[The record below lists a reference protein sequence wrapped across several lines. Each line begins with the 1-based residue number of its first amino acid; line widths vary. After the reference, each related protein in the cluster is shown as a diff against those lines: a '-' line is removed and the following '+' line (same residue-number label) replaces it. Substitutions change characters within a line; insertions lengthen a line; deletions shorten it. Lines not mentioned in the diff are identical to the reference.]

1 MKNINHILMIS
12 VLFLVGCAITPTLA
26 PINIQNINIEKDG
39 NIYFE
44 LTSSHKKVVKN
55 NTTNFAGIHN
65 DINEDDFL
73 PVSFPKYLEK
83 NIINN
88 LMKSPGLIILESRK
102 GNDFYV
108 KFDLKDFNVYRET
121 SSSAALV
128 KSFFPLLYIIGL
140 GVETCSAEINGDL
153 TVYDQETN
161 EILCDFNI
169 SSEETVRLRHFTNK
183 NLSDAYSDATRIA
196 SSKLV
201 EQIIFNL
208 LNC

>member
-1 MKNINHILMIS
+1 MKNINILLLS
-12 VLFLVGCAITPTLA
+12 LLFLISCAIKPTLK
-26 PINIQNINIEKDG
+26 PINIQNVNIEKDG

-44 LTSSHKKVVKN
+44 LTSSHKKVIRK
-55 NTTNFAGIHN
+55 NTTNSAGIHN
-65 DINEDDFL
+65 DTNEDDFL
-73 PVSFPKYLEK
+73 PVPFSDYLEK

-88 LMKSPGLIILESRK
+88 LMKSPGLIIVESRK
-102 GNDFYV
+102 ANDFYV
-108 KFDLKDFNVYRET
+108 NFDLKSFNVFRET

-128 KSFFPLLYIIGL
+128 KSFFPLLYIIGM
-140 GVETCSAEINGDL
+140 GVETCTAEISGDL
-153 TVYDQETN
+153 TVYNQETN

-169 SSEETVRLRHFTNK
+169 STEETVRLRHFTNT

>member
-1 MKNINHILMIS
+1 MKNNNILLLS
-12 VLFLVGCAITPTLA
+12 LLFLISCAIKPTLK
-26 PINIQNINIEKDG
+26 PINIQNVNIEKDG

-44 LTSSHKKVVKN
+44 LTSSHKKVIRK
-55 NTTNFAGIHN
+55 NTTNSAGIHN
-65 DINEDDFL
+65 DTNEDDFL
-73 PVSFPKYLEK
+73 PVPFSDYLEK

-88 LMKSPGLIILESRK
+88 LMKSPGLIIVESRK
-102 GNDFYV
+102 ANDFYV
-108 KFDLKDFNVYRET
+108 NFDLKSFNVFRET

-128 KSFFPLLYIIGL
+128 KSFFPLLYIIGM
-140 GVETCSAEINGDL
+140 GVETCTAEISGDL
-153 TVYDQETN
+153 TVYNQETN

-169 SSEETVRLRHFTNK
+169 STEETVRLRHFTNT